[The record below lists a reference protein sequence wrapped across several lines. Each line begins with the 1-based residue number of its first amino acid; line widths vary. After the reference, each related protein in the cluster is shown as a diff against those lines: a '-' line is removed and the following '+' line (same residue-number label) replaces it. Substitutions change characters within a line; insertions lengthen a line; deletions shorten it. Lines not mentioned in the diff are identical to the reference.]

1 MTERNISCHEIIVR
15 LGVFR
20 ALYASA
26 VFFNSVLFRL
36 IVGVLAIS
44 SGVPVDT
51 VALVTL
57 IEFSLNGILEVP
69 FGILADRMGR
79 VPSIAL
85 CLGTIMTGLT
95 CVYIALL
102 IHNDFSRVLF
112 IIHGILIGL
121 AKPFSS
127 GSIEAFYQDALHR
140 ACQTE
145 EEKKLLLTSLTTS
158 QNHGKY
164 YTTIAVLCAFVLAA
178 IFNQMHLLP
187 HTFLFGIIL
196 YAGCFVTL
204 LRDYRQIGDI
214 EKTLHPSSPFAIIK
228 ALVTDRSARISS
240 IYNLS
245 YWMISVVIAGYLI
258 ISLGREYEGDN
269 FLRWAFMVSFM
280 LGSAFGGAVKGHILP
295 LLVHKLSR
303 GKYLLTFYV
312 LTLLSSLAFL
322 PLYQHSNAVI
332 QIIYIFVYGAL
343 LNTATSAIQN
353 ISMND
358 LMSLVKK
365 QDYATALSFQ
375 NIPGYLWVGAYS
387 TYLTLFR
394 GGTPSVREAFVTVIV
409 FSIIFSLTVIFVERD
424 SFRSEIK

>member
-1 MTERNISCHEIIVR
+1 MTTQNLSCHDVIVR

-69 FGILADRMGR
+69 FGILSDRIGR

-85 CLGTIMTGLT
+85 CLGMIMAGLI

-102 IHNDFSRVLF
+102 IHNDFSRILF
-112 IIHGILIGL
+112 IIHGVLIGF

-140 ACQTE
+140 RCQTGDE
-145 EEKKLLLTSLTTS
+145 QKLLLTSLTTS

-164 YTTIAVLCAFVLAA
+164 YTTAAVMGAFVLAA
-178 IFNQMHLLP
+178 IFNKLQMLP
-187 HTFLFGIIL
+187 QTFLFGIAL
-196 YAGCFVTL
+196 YAACFVTL

-214 EKTLHPSSPFAIIK
+214 EKTLHPSSPLEIIK
-228 ALVTDRSARISS
+228 AMMTNRTSVISS

-258 ISLGREYEGDN
+258 ISLGREYEGTN
-269 FLRWAFMVSFM
+269 LLRWAFMVSFM
-280 LGSAFGGAVKGHILP
+280 LGSAFGGAVKGHVLP
-295 LLVHKLSR
+295 LLIHKLSR
-303 GKYLLTFYV
+303 GQYLFTFYA
-312 LTLLSSLAFL
+312 LTLVSSLAFL
-322 PLYQHSNAVI
+322 LLYQHSSAAV
-332 QIIYIFVYGAL
+332 QLIYIFFYGTIF
-343 LNTATSAIQN
+343 NTATSAVQN
-353 ISMND
+353 FSMNQ

-365 QDYATALSFQ
+365 QDYAAALSFQ
-375 NIPGYLWVGAYS
+375 NIPGYLWVGGYS
-387 TYLTLFR
+387 AYLTVFR
-394 GGTPSVREAFVTVIV
+394 NGTPSVREAFVTVSM
-409 FSIIFSLTVIFVERD
+409 FSIICLIIVLIVERG
-424 SFRSEIK
+424 SFRSGIK